1 MKIDLKR
8 FEGRELDTEGSEKPE
23 TVWEAYGGNDTD
35 SGHGWIIVAGVPI
48 VVGAVCAA
56 ISLKAFLTFL
66 AFAGA
71 AVVLLGSAVIWI
83 DNDTSPYV

>member
-1 MKIDLKR
+1 
-8 FEGRELDTEGSEKPE
+8 
-23 TVWEAYGGNDTD
+23 
-35 SGHGWIIVAGVPI
+35 
-48 VVGAVCAA
+48 VCAA

-71 AVVLLGSAVIWI
+71 TVVLLGSAIIWI